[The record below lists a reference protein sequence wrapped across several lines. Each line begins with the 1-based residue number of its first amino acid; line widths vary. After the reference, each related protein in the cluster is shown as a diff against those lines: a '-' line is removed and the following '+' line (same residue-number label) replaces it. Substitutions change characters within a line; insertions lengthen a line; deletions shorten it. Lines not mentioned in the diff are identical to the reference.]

1 MSNHSPDAGTMGGQP
16 ARLPLSALMGASR
29 RVQDEKRDHSVDVN
43 KMACRHEPGRPLAV
57 CIHACKLCGQVIEPT
72 CCTVCDG
79 MGLSGT
85 SDRRCVVCKGSG
97 TTGWQASKWEAQT

>member
-1 MSNHSPDAGTMGGQP
+1 MSNHSADPGQP
-16 ARLPLSALMGASR
+16 ARLPLSVLMGSSR
-29 RVQDEKRDHSVDVN
+29 RVQEEKG
-43 KMACRHEPGRPLAV
+43 ACRHEPGRPLAV

-97 TTGWQASKWEAQT
+97 ITGWQASKWEVET

>member
-1 MSNHSPDAGTMGGQP
+1 MSNHSADPWQP
-16 ARLPLSALMGASR
+16 ARLPLSALIGASR
-29 RVQDEKRDHSVDVN
+29 RVQEEKGGHLVDAN
-43 KMACRHEPGRPLAV
+43 KMECRHEPGRPLAV

-85 SDRRCVVCKGSG
+85 SDRRCVVCKG
-97 TTGWQASKWEAQT
+97 TGIDRWEVETWQLGGS